1 MPDYFCLAKREKQF
15 EKLGYFGSLFIET
28 RPYVPVHPAVL
39 PNVSAPTSE
48 LNSDSSIRT
57 ERMSSTGTR
66 MAPGRTKVVT
76 SYQRHIVFPQRVQ
89 DVQDI
94 DREHKWKLS

>member
-1 MPDYFCLAKREKQF
+1 
-15 EKLGYFGSLFIET
+15 
-28 RPYVPVHPAVL
+28 
-39 PNVSAPTSE
+39 
-48 LNSDSSIRT
+48 
-57 ERMSSTGTR
+57 MSSTGTR

-94 DREHKWKLS
+94 DREHKWKVS